1 MASSSSSAAPAV
13 LKLHQYGARWEL
25 PSFDP
30 FCLSA
35 QAYMRLAGVT
45 FEEVPSNNPDVSP
58 TSNLPLVQLGDDYV
72 AGTNAIF
79 TYVGNKT
86 GKSLDS
92 ALNAEQKA
100 TAAAFIHLIE
110 TKLHPTLLYNWW
122 AEKQNMGQ
130 TLVLPHFNSMVFP
143 LGYVLP
149 RLKQRNVQSYLYTLN
164 LTQDEKVYNDAEE
177 CYAALA
183 DFLGDKH
190 FFFGDSL
197 SSLDAVAFGHLAI
210 HLVAP
215 QSHKLR
221 SRLLQHKNLEAF
233 CKRVMTLYLGQDF
246 PAIPAPPPAT
256 EDKDQ
261 KQEMSQHK
269 KTGMYLLTGAG
280 LLILL
285 HYLTKQH
292 QAAHQ

>member
-45 FEEVPSNNPDVSP
+45 FEE
-58 TSNLPLVQLGDDYV
+58 LGDDYV

-197 SSLDAVAFGHLAI
+197 DAVAFGHLAI

-233 CKRVMTLYLGQDF
+233 CKRVMTLYFGQDF